1 MFFMLQ
7 AFSRAHRIGQKNKV
21 MIYRFVCRNSIEEKM
36 TQVCKRKMMLSEM
49 VIERGLIK
57 AAGGGEE
64 KEKQE
69 SLTKQEMNAI
79 LKHGAESLFK
89 DEDESKGECHEM
101 MTGVFT
107 PTGVLTP
114 CSKLIV
120 RVCVCVCQT
129 AVHYDD
135 AAVERLLDRDAHA
148 EVEQGKDATGFND
161 FLRSFKV
168 ASYQIKEG
176 TAEVSELDL

>member
-1 MFFMLQ
+1 
-7 AFSRAHRIGQKNKV
+7 
-21 MIYRFVCRNSIEEKM
+21 M

-79 LKHGAESLFK
+79 LKYGAESLFK

-101 MTGVFT
+101 MTSVFAL
-107 PTGVLTP
+107 TGDFNSMRQTY
-114 CSKLIV
+114 
-120 RVCVCVCQT
+120 CVYVCQT

-168 ASYQIKEG
+168 ASYQIKED
-176 TAEVSELDL
+176 TAEVSECDL